1 MLAPDVQ
8 LMVHSSEVLDDE
20 GYVHRGSR
28 LTQLERGSAEPPE
41 WRLRDFAFAAYSGPN
56 APGLRE
62 VHFGRKSIWAFAAA
76 RDHTEEI
83 VVFRKGS
90 DARRKWDEDAL
101 KEPKSGTD
109 MFFVMKMRQVS
120 PETPLSKQFNGEW
133 GFWESFFV
141 PLLDEQQTMQAFAL
155 MDPAMCED
163 FFRPGRLPVTCHR
176 CPENRQVLTIPDDLV
191 VKYTLKVVCK
201 DMEQWSDL
209 CNKIGEDMTM
219 QDTCIIEYK
228 HLKPG
233 DECVE
238 AYHET
243 TGVEEH
249 ARLLKRDFEQLKL
262 PVVLTFECN
271 MNVAAEWRPDM
282 ISLQHKYDAF
292 GTVYHSNLLGGF
304 SSLSGAR
311 ADPWHPMARLAVN
324 ALNKLLARFPD
335 IRTILDLGCGDMS
348 WMQYFLDEHPLISY
362 VGVDITP
369 FCLAI
374 NFRRFPKM
382 QFIQTDLSNLS
393 GIEVMPQ
400 GCDVI
405 LAKDV
410 FNYMTLPDA
419 VNAVKRSVSL
429 KPRFLLTHAG
439 TPVRRPPNPTI
450 ASARADRLDRTDDVR
465 GKKQK
470 ELTDEQKQE
479 IKEAFD
485 LFDTDGS
492 GEIDSK
498 ELKVAMRAL
507 GFEPK
512 KEEIQKMISDVDDD
526 GSGTIGYEEF
536 LKMMTH
542 KILNRDPK
550 DEILKAFRLFDDDET
565 GKISFKNLKRV
576 AKELGERMTDEEL
589 QEMID
594 EADRDGDG
602 EVNEEEFLRIM
613 KKTNLF

>member
-1 MLAPDVQ
+1 
-8 LMVHSSEVLDDE
+8 
-20 GYVHRGSR
+20 
-28 LTQLERGSAEPPE
+28 
-41 WRLRDFAFAAYSGPN
+41 
-56 APGLRE
+56 
-62 VHFGRKSIWAFAAA
+62 
-76 RDHTEEI
+76 
-83 VVFRKGS
+83 
-90 DARRKWDEDAL
+90 
-101 KEPKSGTD
+101 
-109 MFFVMKMRQVS
+109 
-120 PETPLSKQFNGEW
+120 
-133 GFWESFFV
+133 
-141 PLLDEQQTMQAFAL
+141 
-155 MDPAMCED
+155 
-163 FFRPGRLPVTCHR
+163 
-176 CPENRQVLTIPDDLV
+176 
-191 VKYTLKVVCK
+191 
-201 DMEQWSDL
+201 
-209 CNKIGEDMTM
+209 MTM

-243 TGVEEH
+243 TG
-249 ARLLKRDFEQLKL
+249 RDFEQLKL

-335 IRTILDLGCGDMS
+335 IRTILDLGCCQGLRRTSCPSADVFILHFCFS
-348 WMQYFLDEHPLISY
+348 LGRYFLDEHPLISY

-439 TPVRRPPNPTI
+439 TPGSHDGPRPRR
-450 ASARADRLDRTDDVR
+450 ARR
-465 GKKQK
+465 
-470 ELTDEQKQE
+470 
-479 IKEAFD
+479 
-485 LFDTDGS
+485 
-492 GEIDSK
+492 
-498 ELKVAMRAL
+498 
-507 GFEPK
+507 
-512 KEEIQKMISDVDDD
+512 
-526 GSGTIGYEEF
+526 
-536 LKMMTH
+536 
-542 KILNRDPK
+542 
-550 DEILKAFRLFDDDET
+550 
-565 GKISFKNLKRV
+565 
-576 AKELGERMTDEEL
+576 
-589 QEMID
+589 
-594 EADRDGDG
+594 
-602 EVNEEEFLRIM
+602 
-613 KKTNLF
+613 